1 MKRMSILFV
10 IAWTLIV
17 GGCADPL
24 EQRSAEEVGG
34 QLQRGVTGQGTLG
47 PVERP
52 SGDTAAE
59 HSVQKTLPKNVR
71 TVATPAH
78 PKFLVPISV
87 RSTRRSSAAACGS

>member
-10 IAWTLIV
+10 IASALIV
-17 GGCADPL
+17 GSCADPL

-52 SGDTAAE
+52 SGDPAAE
-59 HSVQKTLPKNVR
+59 HGVPET
-71 TVATPAH
+71 H
-78 PKFLVPISV
+78 P
-87 RSTRRSSAAACGS
+87 

>member
-52 SGDTAAE
+52 SGDAAAE
-59 HSVQKTLPKNVR
+59 HSVPET
-71 TVATPAH
+71 H
-78 PKFLVPISV
+78 P
-87 RSTRRSSAAACGS
+87 